1 MISALCWLKR
11 GIMKYKGCIIPWI
24 DFNCP
29 GLGTDL
35 YGSLLW
41 MNSSLFA
48 LTSQASRRVLVWCW
62 KDHCLNDWW
71 SLILESTI
79 SPSCRFLV
87 VGCLIFA
94 VDVIFLAKDDFC
106 GGGGCWEEMCRC
118 AKQSWNTRYASELIV
133 LCGLFPWKANLE
145 IGNWHSTVKKSEIY
159 GSYCWWGT
167 AEAFDKGQ
175 FEALAWV

>member
-1 MISALCWLKR
+1 MYISICVFMISALCWLKR

-41 MNSSLFA
+41 MNSSLFV
-48 LTSQASRRVLVWCW
+48 LTSQASRRVLRLACSGVGTW
-62 KDHCLNDWW
+62 KNHCLNDWW

-94 VDVIFLAKDDFC
+94 VDVIFLAKDDVAWWLL
-106 GGGGCWEEMCRC
+106 GGNVSLCK
-118 AKQSWNTRYASELIV
+118 AKLKHQICKWVDCPVWAL
-133 LCGLFPWKANLE
+133 PLE
-145 IGNWHSTVKKSEIY
+145 
-159 GSYCWWGT
+159 
-167 AEAFDKGQ
+167 GQ
-175 FEALAWV
+175 PGDW